1 MKSYKPR
8 TRTSDNFVSSKGGK
22 IVMKK
27 IYTASFVL
35 LAMSLVMPWG
45 DQAWTVLNGQRI
57 VLLLNAQSTGATGS
71 VFLRFA

>member
-45 DQAWTVLNGQRI
+45 DQAWTVVNR
-57 VLLLNAQSTGATGS
+57 
-71 VFLRFA
+71 